1 MLKSCDYCRHR
12 KKKCLLP
19 TPLASRCCDCEHLNI
34 PCEFSRRNVSLKRQ
48 RTSQLV
54 AARISNSTPTN
65 SRWPTVVLKNGDT
78 QLRVV
83 DTSNVADKIILM
95 GDQSDDGKGI
105 MVVADMYRKT
115 VRPLTPF
122 LPEEML
128 AGDDVERDI
137 VLRYCI
143 QLASFLSPHDRRDLP
158 AASQVNNDLS
168 TMLGDEE
175 ISLASAAGI
184 LLLLLRVDIDETIAK
199 RVGTFR

>member
-1 MLKSCDYCRHR
+1 M
-12 KKKCLLP
+12 
-19 TPLASRCCDCEHLNI
+19 
-34 PCEFSRRNVSLKRQ
+34 
-48 RTSQLV
+48 